1 MLPLLLLIWHILL
14 LILLIRLALLDLAF
28 AQALDDRALRVQR
41 VRYLTRWQIH
51 GRCGTSVIRKS
62 PKLFV
67 LRTWGHVAPASS
79 HLLVASDA
87 CDVVAGMPLVCTTGV
102 RTPGV
107 RLGAAAVR
115 TLYTSAVAA
124 QAPRPPTMVPKAHLL
139 AQTKTPKTPA
149 DVARAY
155 PDHPLMQFFQRVET
169 DIPIPGTKG
178 RDASERERLHV
189 PAAVTEKDLQHE
201 FSSRSWLAPE
211 LRRKSSAD
219 LHTLWYVL
227 LMERNRLATS
237 WEEIKRHSLEGNAK
251 MLGESI
257 SYRHHRVCCTSVRGV
272 VGADR
277 CAGAQIDGA
286 HQVCAE

>member
-1 MLPLLLLIWHILL
+1 
-14 LILLIRLALLDLAF
+14 
-28 AQALDDRALRVQR
+28 
-41 VRYLTRWQIH
+41 
-51 GRCGTSVIRKS
+51 
-62 PKLFV
+62 
-67 LRTWGHVAPASS
+67 
-79 HLLVASDA
+79 
-87 CDVVAGMPLVCTTGV
+87 MPLVCTTGV
-102 RTPGV
+102 RTPAV

-115 TLYTSAVAA
+115 SLYTSAVAA

-169 DIPIPGTKG
+169 DIPLPGTKG

-272 VGADR
+272 VGADG
-277 CAGAQIDGA
+277 CAGAQVDGA